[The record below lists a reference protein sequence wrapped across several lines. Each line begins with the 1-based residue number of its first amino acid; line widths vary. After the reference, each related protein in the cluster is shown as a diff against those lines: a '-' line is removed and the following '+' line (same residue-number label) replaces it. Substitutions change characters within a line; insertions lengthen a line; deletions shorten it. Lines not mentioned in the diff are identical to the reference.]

1 MEEEITISVKEYGEL
16 KKSRKKLWALIEAGV
31 DNWDG
36 YDYAME
42 SFRAELAV
50 SGDDE

>member
-1 MEEEITISVKEYGEL
+1 MEFVSNGDGTITIPESVFEEL
-16 KKSRKKLWALIEAGV
+16 LKAEAKLIALEGAGV

-42 SFRAELAV
+42 SL
-50 SGDDE
+50 DED